1 MTDTATETQT
11 TENEAPV
18 FPDEMAKA
26 SFEVLSNLIKERNS
40 KVSQINAAK
49 GDQQTLMEELR
60 ESSDN
65 PDAVA
70 AREAR
75 DKAQEAL
82 DEAILA
88 LDKAVRPEV
97 QEVMAKAGDTK
108 EAEAKIKEYDEKV
121 KPGANF
127 FKKMY
132 GEDLAKHLP
141 PLSRL
146 RGFSTKGA
154 GSSGRRVR
162 GYSVDLTVD
171 DEKRSFDN
179 LASAAKY
186 LSLDTTQ
193 IQEKFFEAAGIGD
206 GPLKNAPD
214 RVDFTVEYTETDED
228 GNTESTVAHFV
239 ATRDVKDDSGND
251 ETETETSE
259 ANAEQ
264 VAAL

>member
-1 MTDTATETQT
+1 MTDTTTEAAETQ
-11 TENEAPV
+11 ENQAPV
-18 FPDEMAKA
+18 FPDEMAKM
-26 SFEVLSNLIKERNS
+26 SFEMLSGLIKERNS
-40 KVSQINAAK
+40 EVSKINAAK
-49 GDQQTLMEELR
+49 GDQQTLMEDLR
-60 ESSDN
+60 ESSQR
-65 PDAVA
+65 PDAVK

-97 QEVMAKAGDTK
+97 QEVLESAGDTK

-121 KPGANF
+121 KPGTNY

-162 GYSVDLTVD
+162 GFSVEVTVD
-171 DEKRSFDN
+171 DETRNFEN

-186 LSLDTTQ
+186 LELDTTQ
-193 IQEKFFEAAGIGD
+193 VQEAFFEAAGGKD
-206 GPLKNAPD
+206 KPLKEIAD
-214 RVDFTVEYTETDED
+214 RVDFTVEYTEVDED
-228 GNTESTVAHFV
+228 GTESTTTANLI
-239 ATRDVKDDSGND
+239 ATRDVKDEAATED
-251 ETETETSE
+251 EADES
-259 ANAEQ
+259 
-264 VAAL
+264 AA